1 MIRRT
6 KTRPVSVGGVQIGGG
21 APVVVQSMTC
31 TDTRDVGATVG
42 QIEALEEAGC
52 EIVRVAVPDME
63 AAVAIAG
70 IRKQIRIPL
79 IADIHFNHRLALEAM
94 KQGADGIRINPGNM
108 AVDKLKTVVRAARSR
123 EVAIRIGINAGSLER
138 DLLEKYGGPAPN
150 ALVESALRCIDLF
163 ESMNFRSIK
172 LSLKSSDV
180 PTMIESYRAMAG
192 KTDYPL
198 HLGVTEAGT
207 LVNAAVKSA
216 LGIGILLHEGI
227 GDTIRV
233 SVTGSPVLEIGVAY
247 GILRALNIRKV
258 GPDIV
263 SCPTCGRCEI
273 DLFRLSGEIE
283 CRLAGLKHN
292 LKIAL
297 MGCVV
302 NGPGEAAE
310 ADIGIAGGRGSGLLF
325 KKGKIVRKLR
335 EEEFVPV
342 LVEEIRRMTSGNR

>member
-163 ESMNFRSIK
+163 ESMNFGA
-172 LSLKSSDV
+172 SSF
-180 PTMIESYRAMAG
+180 P
-192 KTDYPL
+192 
-198 HLGVTEAGT
+198 
-207 LVNAAVKSA
+207 
-216 LGIGILLHEGI
+216 
-227 GDTIRV
+227 
-233 SVTGSPVLEIGVAY
+233 
-247 GILRALNIRKV
+247 
-258 GPDIV
+258 
-263 SCPTCGRCEI
+263 
-273 DLFRLSGEIE
+273 
-283 CRLAGLKHN
+283 
-292 LKIAL
+292 
-297 MGCVV
+297 
-302 NGPGEAAE
+302 
-310 ADIGIAGGRGSGLLF
+310 
-325 KKGKIVRKLR
+325 
-335 EEEFVPV
+335 
-342 LVEEIRRMTSGNR
+342 